1 MPAIKPT
8 KPTPTPTSVAA
19 AKKAAT
25 AKGVVKAPPAGRNT
39 RSKVLIALEDAMAV
53 EEEDGGAAV
62 VSVFKNPG
70 RFMLCSLKSAILL
83 TEFVSKT

>member
-1 MPAIKPT
+1 MPAIRPT
-8 KPTPTPTSVAA
+8 KPTPTP
-19 AKKAAT
+19 
-25 AKGVVKAPPAGRNT
+25 KGVVKAPPAGRNT